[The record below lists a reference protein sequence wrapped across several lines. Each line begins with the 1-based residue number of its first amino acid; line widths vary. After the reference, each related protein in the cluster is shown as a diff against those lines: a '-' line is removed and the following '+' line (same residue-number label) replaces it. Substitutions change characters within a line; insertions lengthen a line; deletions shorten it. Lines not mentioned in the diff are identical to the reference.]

1 MPVNPLG
8 YPLDLQGNN
17 PANFIVNEIRT
28 FNTAA
33 QRLFVPSAGP
43 FYRMD
48 FEIRNNVTN
57 QLLLPNT
64 DYKIVHLHK
73 AAVLISGKNV
83 NAGIYV
89 HNTNI
94 PSVRVSYRVIGGHFA
109 DTADVIRQ
117 LFLDNP
123 PTDAATIP
131 WDHVFGA
138 PAQMPPVEHLHDMLD
153 TYGYGNLIT
162 VLEQLRVAVIAG
174 DGPAIDAIYRYI
186 EILLTNSGFVTAQ
199 EVLNMVNFDTANQV
213 KVYAT
218 YADLRAETELPNNS
232 DLLYITL
239 GKNTR
244 YDGRGRQFVWSIAST
259 DVDDNDKVVKPT
271 IILTNGNGPG
281 RLLSVLNVER
291 DLKNSLET
299 LGRKINND
307 GVVLTDLAATFP
319 LTVDLDTVV
328 TAGTYWV
335 APTAINKPAGTTK
348 AHLFVEVSETFVT
361 QTLISIVQN
370 DRNMVGENDLVT
382 AVTTARVFTRNA
394 QFSGGNYLWEDWRGL
409 IDRDTLNIALQSLG
423 RNIGTDYK
431 LETGIV
437 NLGLTYSGNLNDIA
451 ASGTVWFTNTQTNR
465 PFDYGIL
472 ETIVLD
478 ADTLHQRA
486 YWNYREAV
494 RLKSTSGWGDWRF
507 VQSKDLAVDR
517 NLHNTAA
524 NLNTILT
531 PDTYYYGLDCTNK
544 PTEYGILLVRR
555 ESDNV
560 VYQEAHGADNTKH
573 IRYRDNSGTW
583 TRWLKAMDSI
593 EMERHG
599 INTAISAHY
608 TLSPTTDVDTVTT
621 PGKYYIGNTQINRPS
636 DFGIL
641 EVELISGT
649 IDAPGEI
656 EQTFKCS
663 LLKVFT
669 TRRRYWNGTAHV
681 WGNWEYRAMRNGQI
695 DQIFNM
701 ETLPS
706 NLIDP
711 SHGINSWYL
720 ATQFAAPLWARLT
733 ANGIDAAIAA
743 TNVLPANTNLN
754 AVHGVGKYWYSLN
767 YDNSP
772 FDYAILEVEMIDAT
786 NLIQTAYDGYRRA
799 TRRTNNL
806 IDWSPW
812 LFSSNL
818 NIATESSY
826 ANANLN
832 DAIFPGEYYYNNNS
846 INAPSYYGLV
856 KVWRETGSIIYQ
868 QAQSSA
874 NQFFTRYRASNGDW
888 TAWTEY
894 VNQSELA
901 LLAAQVAPLTT
912 YESVAVNPGS
922 GGATSYVTHYI
933 AAGARRLTI
942 AIIAPG
948 GGGGAG
954 GWAEGGSGGGGGAG
968 GFGQLIIQGKLDG
981 FYVVIQQPPD
991 NGSAPLNGQGWDT
1004 WGSAPYNNPSSYAI
1018 VYDAGGTAVFQMEVR
1033 SGQTGG
1039 TADSQWHG
1047 DGYSNGGG
1055 PGARGTATMW
1065 RNAGY
1070 SKVILT
1076 HSFATD
1082 ASGNEATRGAGNA
1095 NPGNGQGGTVNTS
1108 ARDGWGGNPHNDGHG
1123 GVGGAFGSNLGSLG
1137 GTGAARIQWD

>member
-199 EVLNMVNFDTANQV
+199 EVLNMINLDTANQV

-291 DLKNSLET
+291 DLENSLET
-299 LGRKINND
+299 LGRKIDND

-335 APTAINKPAGTTK
+335 APTATNKPAGTTK

-437 NLGLTYSGNLNDIA
+437 TLGLTYNGNLNDIA
-451 ASGTVWFTNTQTNR
+451 TSGTVWFTNTQTNR

-494 RLKSTSGWGDWRF
+494 RLKSTAGWSDWRF
-507 VQSKDLAVDR
+507 VQNKDLVNDR
-517 NLHNTAA
+517 NLHDTAA
-524 NLNTILT
+524 DLNTILT
-531 PDTYYYGLDCTNK
+531 PDTYYYGLACTNK
-544 PTEYGILLVRR
+544 PTTYGLLLVRR
-555 ESDNV
+555 ESDNI

-573 IRYRDNSGTW
+573 VRYRANNGTW

-599 INTAISAHY
+599 INTGIATHY
-608 TLSPTTDVDTVTT
+608 ALSPTDDLDLITT
-621 PGKYYIGNTQINRPS
+621 PGKYYLGDTQVNRPG

-649 IDAPGEI
+649 IDSPGEI

-663 LLKVFT
+663 LLGVFA
-669 TRRRYWNGTAHV
+669 TRRRYWDGIVHV
-681 WGNWEYRAMRNGQI
+681 WDVWRRRALRNGEASQSFAMFSHPI
-695 DQIFNM
+695 
-701 ETLPS
+701 

-711 SHGINSWYL
+711 THGVNAAFL
-720 ATQFAAPLWARLT
+720 ATQMATLWARLT
-733 ANGIDAAIAA
+733 ANGIDAAIAD
-743 TNVLPANTNLN
+743 TNGLPAFQDLN
-754 AVHGVGKYWYSLN
+754 SVIATGKYWYSTGHGN
-767 YDNSP
+767 NP
-772 FDYAILEVEMIDAT
+772 FEHGILEVEKINST
-786 NLIQTAYDGYRRA
+786 NIIQTAYDGRRRA
-799 TRRTNNL
+799 VRRTDDL
-806 IDWSPW
+806 VTWSQW
-812 LFSSNL
+812 VFTQHFNM
-818 NIATESSY
+818 ESEYSFGSGD
-826 ANANLN
+826 LN
-832 DAIFPGEYYYNNNS
+832 DATIPGEYYYG
-846 INAPSYYGLV
+846 INAPNRPSNYGLL
-856 KVWRETGSIIYQ
+856 KVWRENATIVYQ
-868 QAQSSA
+868 HAQSA
-874 NQFFTRYRASNGDW
+874 GDNYIYTRYRDGAGTWTPWLRMAASGEVILASMPPGFFVFHTDTSITFTLKAGR
-888 TAWTEY
+888 TAR
-894 VNQSELA
+894 VILMA
-901 LLAAQVAPLTT
+901 
-912 YESVAVNPGS
+912 
-922 GGATSYVTHYI
+922 
-933 AAGARRLTI
+933 
-942 AIIAPG
+942 G
-948 GGGGAG
+948 GGGGGSCSEEGAVYSSPTG
-954 GWAEGGSGGGGGAG
+954 GGATVLQQQSGAVVVARAEGGGYGYDSARWGNNSYSGPSGTAAAANPQFPTDYFKHLIVVHDKGGNNGMANGAVGHQQAYNAYVGRGTGGQGWQGYTNVPTAGNGAG
-968 GFGQLIIQGKLDG
+968 GAYIELTL
-981 FYVVIQQPPD
+981 
-991 NGSAPLNGQGWDT
+991 
-1004 WGSAPYNNPSSYAI
+1004 NNPSFSDI
-1018 VYDAGGTAVFQMEVR
+1018 VYEVFVGDGGTPGSSYWG
-1033 SGQTGG
+1033 SGSAG
-1039 TADSQWHG
+1039 T
-1047 DGYSNGGG
+1047 DGW
-1055 PGARGTATMW
+1055 AT
-1065 RNAGY
+1065 
-1070 SKVILT
+1070 VIL
-1076 HSFATD
+1076 
-1082 ASGNEATRGAGNA
+1082 G
-1095 NPGNGQGGTVNTS
+1095 
-1108 ARDGWGGNPHNDGHG
+1108 
-1123 GVGGAFGSNLGSLG
+1123 L
-1137 GTGAARIQWD
+1137 